1 VLQVARIAFVTSD
14 PPSAGLQHACRPSA
28 AGNIWT
34 LTSRTSTPRVAHVTG
49 HDGAQLVAMGRG
61 VPAKVA
67 VASRGYDLRFVR
79 RNLSASKCSTNPQN

>member
-1 VLQVARIAFVTSD
+1 VLQVACIAFVTSD
-14 PPSAGLQHACRPSA
+14 PPSAGLQHACRP
-28 AGNIWT
+28 GNVWT
-34 LTSRTSTPRVAHVTG
+34 LSSRTSTPRVAHVTR
-49 HDGAQLVAMGRG
+49 HDGAQLAAMSQG